1 MSPINTAIRFDP
13 AAKPNPRLENL
24 TRAFAKKDNAVFL
37 AEVVRRLGRLEP
49 EGPAGTSLDPGGV
62 AAIGLIG
69 TYGLLGYRLRRAQEV
84 VRLDRGPSYWSHAFL
99 IASPLGAKKGT
110 WAWECTLEPA
120 GEFNLF
126 ADRTGVSPRRLR
138 DYATAGFDLT
148 QPHCVPNIAVIV
160 LDLTAEER
168 GRILDWAD
176 NPDIDQLRYDLGG
189 LLGQW
194 YAYLADPAT
203 RTNPLAE
210 GAAIPSA
217 AYVQL
222 AYDAAGI
229 DLGLGTH
236 QRNVTPE
243 HIWQSAKVLHAW
255 CEVAE
260 GKTGERKPR
269 RIVGWYCTRDK
280 ACVAAPPDATVPMRL
295 SQMMG
300 IAEGRRAR

>member
-1 MSPINTAIRFDP
+1 MSHINTAIRYDP
-13 AAKPNPRLENL
+13 AAKPNPRLEDL
-24 TRAFAKKDNAVFL
+24 TVKFAKKDNAAFFTDVG
-37 AEVVRRLGRLEP
+37 RRLARLKEP
-49 EGPAGTSLDPGGV
+49 GPAGTSLGTGGV
-62 AAIGLIG
+62 AAIGLLG
-69 TYGLLGYRLRRAQEV
+69 AYGHLGYRLRRAQEV

-99 IASPLGAKKGT
+99 ITSPLGAKKGT

-126 ADRTGVSPRRLR
+126 ADRTGVSPRRVR
-138 DYATAGFDLT
+138 DYAVAKWDPTA
-148 QPHCVPNIAVIV
+148 PHCVPNIAVIA
-160 LDLTAEER
+160 LDLTEEER
-168 GRILDWAD
+168 ERILDWAD
-176 NPDIDQLRYDLGG
+176 NPDIDQLRYDLGA
-189 LLGQW
+189 LLGRW
-194 YAYLADPAT
+194 YAYLADPAAGA
-203 RTNPLAE
+203 NPLTD

-243 HIWQSAKVLHAW
+243 HIWQSAKILHAW
-255 CEVAE
+255 CDVAE

-280 ACVAAPPDATVPMRL
+280 ACVAAPVDAEVPMTLREMVKL
-295 SQMMG
+295 
-300 IAEGRRAR
+300 AER